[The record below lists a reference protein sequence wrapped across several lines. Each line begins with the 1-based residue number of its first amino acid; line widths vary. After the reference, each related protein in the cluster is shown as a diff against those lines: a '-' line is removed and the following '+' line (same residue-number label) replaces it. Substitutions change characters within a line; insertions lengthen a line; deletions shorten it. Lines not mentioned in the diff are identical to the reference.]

1 MISFQKLFKL
11 LADRGHSRY
20 WLGTQIGSSLAY
32 KLREDRSVS
41 SETIGKICAAL
52 NCQPGDIMEFIPRED
67 RDISSKTIEKICAA
81 LNCQPGDIME
91 FISRKKQQNG

>member
-20 WLGTQIGSSLAY
+20 WLGTKIGESLAY
-32 KLREDRSVS
+32 KLREDYSATTQ
-41 SETIGKICAAL
+41 TIGKICAAL

-67 RDISSKTIEKICAA
+67 R
-81 LNCQPGDIME
+81 
-91 FISRKKQQNG
+91 QNG